1 MLVNLIIIF
10 YQELMKELLILIQ
23 INKNNLLLRVW
34 YFNKIIHK
42 ILQLYN
48 LKVIKVKFKEL
59 QDLLDKV
66 LL

>member
-1 MLVNLIIIF
+1 MLENLIIIF
-10 YQELMKELLILIQ
+10 YQELMKELPILIQ

-34 YFNKIIHK
+34 SCNKIIHK

-48 LKVIKVKFKEL
+48 LKAIKVKFKEL
-59 QDLLDKV
+59 QDLFDKV